1 MGRNVNFVDKFT
13 NQESV
18 LHMGRNAISAKRTI
32 IGKLLCDKD
41 EDQQQESEGKVGH
54 WCRG

>member
-32 IGKLLCDKD
+32 IGKLLCDK
-41 EDQQQESEGKVGH
+41 ESIYMKH
-54 WCRG
+54 LPSLMMIL